1 MTNALTDTDTSDA
14 GVAAATF
21 VSGLVPDAD
30 SPSISKSLTLPL
42 RSDEHV
48 VALRKLVRERAID
61 IKLSLVD
68 QTKLITAASE
78 LARNTLKYGG
88 GGEVRALNLSRSM
101 QEGICLTFVDAGP
114 GIVDVERALT
124 DGYTSGGG
132 LGLGLGGARR
142 LVDDFEILTEV
153 GRGTS
158 VTIIKW
164 KRC

>member
-1 MTNALTDTDTSDA
+1 MTNTLNDTAVS
-14 GVAAATF
+14 GVSSAPF

-30 SPSISKSLTLPL
+30 SPSISKPLTLPL
-42 RSDEHV
+42 QSDEHV
-48 VALRKLVRERAID
+48 VALRKVVRERAID

-88 GGEVRALNLSRSM
+88 GGEVRALNLSRGI

-114 GIVDVERALT
+114 GIADVKQALT
-124 DGYTSGGG
+124 DGFTSGGG

-153 GRGTS
+153 GLGTS